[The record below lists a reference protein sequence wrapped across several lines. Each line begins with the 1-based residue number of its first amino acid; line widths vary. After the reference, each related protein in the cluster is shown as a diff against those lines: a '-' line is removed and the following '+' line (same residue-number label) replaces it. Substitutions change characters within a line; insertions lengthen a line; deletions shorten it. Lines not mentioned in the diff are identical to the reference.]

1 MQQAHS
7 SVPVVEGERKEEE
20 TPVASSGAGVP
31 PLAPEKQAKPTESET
46 PNNNK
51 TQKGKKHFFEAWK
64 LQRTAERKALKQKEK
79 NPAKVSLPL
88 FPT

>member
-46 PNNNK
+46 PNNK
-51 TQKGKKHFFEAWK
+51 TQKGKNHFFEAWK